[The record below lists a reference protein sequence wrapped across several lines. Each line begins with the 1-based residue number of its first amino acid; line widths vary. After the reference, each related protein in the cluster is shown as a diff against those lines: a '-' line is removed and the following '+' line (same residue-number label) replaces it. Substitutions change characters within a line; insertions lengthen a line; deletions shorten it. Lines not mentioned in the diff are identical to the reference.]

1 MGGDDTSYIDSCR
14 KGDTGV
20 FRYIVAEYHQLVY
33 TLVFRLLCDEDDAK
47 DATQETFIKVWQ
59 NIAGYKHQYKFSTKN
74 RGV

>member
-47 DATQETFIKVWQ
+47 MLRRRLLSRYGKILPDISS
-59 NIAGYKHQYKFSTKN
+59 NINFRPGYI
-74 RGV
+74 G